1 MKIKADGIQFPSQFI
16 RAGEA
21 FTTLE
26 APVPAPYFRKS
37 FVMREAAKG
46 ELLITVCGFYE
57 LYLNGQQITKGFLAP
72 YISNPD
78 DMVYFDR
85 YEVTLNQ
92 GENVIALLLGNGFQ
106 NNPGGYTWWFD
117 RGDFRGAPQF
127 ALSLRSGENEILQSD
142 CSFRTAPSPIIFD
155 DYRFG
160 EHYDA
165 RREIPGWNA
174 PGFDDSAWAHAVFA
188 PQPRG
193 EARLCEA
200 EPIVTTGEMEPV
212 EIIDCGDGSFIYDFG
227 LNCAG
232 VCRLKVKGERGQRIE
247 FQHGERLIDGKMDVL
262 RVWFKKKQ
270 EDYDRDEKL
279 VHKDVYICKGGEE
292 EVYTPSFTYHG
303 FRYVTV
309 TGITR
314 EQATGE
320 LLTYVVRNS
329 DIKVCGGFETSHPV
343 VNKLQEL
350 TVRSDLS
357 NFYYFPTDCP
367 QREKNGW
374 TADAALSAEQM
385 LLNLTVHNSYREWMR
400 NICKAQ
406 NDAGALPGIIPTTGW
421 GFHWGNGPAWD
432 SVLVYLPYYAYR
444 YRGDKQV
451 VKECAA
457 SFMRYLHYLTTR
469 ADERGLMEIGLGDWC
484 HVRTRRPKAPLV
496 VTDTLMSIDI
506 AEKMAFLLKEIG
518 MERQSIFASKI
529 AEDFRTA
536 FRKHLVDFDTWTVAG
551 DCQTSQA
558 MALHYGIFTEEE
570 EGQAFGKLL
579 QLIDEQKDFMD
590 VGVLGGKVLFHVL
603 TKFGYTD
610 LALKIMVRPEF
621 PSYGNWVAQGA
632 TSLWEDF
639 MEDPASMNHHFWGDI
654 SAWFIKRLAGI
665 DYNPAANDLCHVDI
679 TPHFPE
685 EMNDAKAWFDSNL
698 GRIEASWVR
707 EGSRI
712 RLSLTIPEGMHGQ
725 IRPASGWQLEG
736 GKETFPAVTGK
747 YILVKSE

>member
-1 MKIKADGIQFPSQFI
+1 MFIKPGDIQFPKNFI

-26 APVPAPYFRKS
+26 APVPAPYFRRT
-37 FVMREAAKG
+37 FLLPEAAEG
-46 ELLITVCGFYE
+46 QLLITACGFYE
-57 LYLNGQQITKGFLAP
+57 LYLNGKRLTKGALAP

-85 YEVTLNQ
+85 YTLSLEA
-92 GENVIALLLGNGFQ
+92 GENVLALLLGNGFQ

-117 RGDFRGAPQF
+117 KGDFRGAPQL
-127 ALSLRSGENEILQSD
+127 ALSLKVGDRVILESD
-142 CSFRTAPSPIIFD
+142 ESFKVAPSPIIFD

-165 RREIPGWNA
+165 NRELPGWNTLD
-174 PGFDDSAWAHAVFA
+174 FDDSSWANAIPA
-188 PQPRG
+188 PTPRG

-200 EPIVTTGEMEPV
+200 EPITVTGELAPV
-212 EIIDCGDGSFIYDFG
+212 EILEGKNGSFIYDFG

-232 VCRLKVKGERGQRIE
+232 VCRLKVRGKKGQRIE
-247 FQHGERLIDGKMDVL
+247 FQHGERLMDGEMDVL
-262 RVWFKKKQ
+262 RIWFRKDPD
-270 EDYDRDEKL
+270 DYERDRKL
-279 VHKDVYICKGGEE
+279 VHKDIYICNGQGE

-309 TGITR
+309 TGITKQ
-314 EQATGE
+314 QATKD
-320 LLTYVVRNS
+320 LLTYVVMNS
-329 DIKVCGGFETSHPV
+329 DINICGGFETSHPV
-343 VNKLQEL
+343 VSKLQEL
-350 TVRSDLS
+350 TLRSDLA

-432 SVLVYLPYYAYR
+432 SVLVYLPYYAYV
-444 YRGDKQV
+444 YRQDRQV
-451 VKECAA
+451 VEECAPN
-457 SFMRYLHYLTTR
+457 FMRYLHYLTTR
-469 ADERGLMEIGLGDWC
+469 KDSRGLMEIGLGDWC

-496 VTDTLMSIDI
+496 VTDTIMCVDI
-506 AEKMAFLLKEIG
+506 VQKMAFLLKELG
-518 MERQSIFASKI
+518 MDLQSAFAEGI
-529 AEDFRTA
+529 RADFRAA
-536 FRKHLVDFDTWTVAG
+536 FRQHLIDFDTMTVAG
-551 DCQTSQA
+551 ACQTSQA
-558 MALHYGIFTEEE
+558 MALHYGLFEPGEEPR
-570 EGQAFGKLL
+570 AFARLL
-579 QLIDEQKDFMD
+579 EMIRQQEDFMD

-603 TKFGYTD
+603 TRFRHTD
-610 LALKIMVRPEF
+610 LALKVMTRPEF

-654 SAWFIKRLAGI
+654 SAWFIKILAGI
-665 DYNPAANDLCHVDI
+665 CYNPRGNNWQEVEI
-679 TPHFPE
+679 RPHFPE
-685 EMNDAKAWFDSNL
+685 EMKDAKGWFDSNL
-698 GRIEASWVR
+698 GRIESRWQR
-707 EGSRI
+707 EGEKI
-712 RLSLTIPEGMHGQ
+712 RLTLTVPEAMYGKLILPEGWRLENGETL
-725 IRPASGWQLEG
+725 SGARSGVYLLS
-736 GKETFPAVTGK
+736 KT
-747 YILVKSE
+747 